1 MRAGEE
7 RRARVRRKLREYFQ
21 ACDESG
27 KRYTLSGLKVALG
40 RDAAQWDS
48 LMADELLR
56 PDVELAVERIRDAL
70 EQRGDTM
77 AVMLRKELGGGT
89 KPTGERLE
97 VKFGEGG
104 DDYGG

>member
-1 MRAGEE
+1 M
-7 RRARVRRKLREYFQ
+7 RVRRKLREYFQ

-77 AVMLRKELGGGT
+77 AVMLRKELGGGGT
-89 KPTGERLE
+89 KPPKEQIE